1 MNTFMKFFLFIQFMK
16 NEVKILYENI
26 YKRPIDLSNKS
37 QEDILFLYIFLR
49 EIISNS

>member
-1 MNTFMKFFLFIQFMK
+1 MK

-37 QEDILFLYIFLR
+37 EKEIYFLYTFLR
-49 EIISNS
+49 NLLHNS